1 MPLKA
6 LVPDPQPTKMK
17 SRKCGLQLAGRV
29 NPTRDTSIGSMYR
42 VGWGDALYTAA
53 VSSEFFTAKGLPFY
67 CQGRGL
73 EHLVGENMALKMR

>member
-1 MPLKA
+1 
-6 LVPDPQPTKMK
+6 
-17 SRKCGLQLAGRV
+17 
-29 NPTRDTSIGSMYR
+29 MYR

-53 VSSEFFTAKGLPFY
+53 VSSEFFTAEGLPFY